1 MASMISRLQKLW
13 ESAQTL
19 WDESFLRSEG
29 EPKGLRKFLHF
40 WVLVW
45 RSFVRNRCPVR
56 ASALSFTTLL
66 ALVPVLAVAMSVSSM
81 FLKKTGEKQ
90 IEDFIQE
97 FVNRIIPQFDPAATN
112 SSPEILTGLSFSST
126 NSLAG
131 VSSSASDSTNP
142 PVVPST
148 NGVITAIKE
157 AASTVKT
164 NTAAAATN
172 NLADSPVPVNA
183 ATDSPPPIND
193 KRVLAA
199 QKQAAEYIH
208 AFIQKT
214 NSGALG
220 LTGMFFVL
228 LTVVLTLT
236 RIEEAFNDIWGVAR
250 GREWLTRITNYV
262 TTIVLGPA
270 LLGLALAL
278 ASGPRFE
285 KTRDLLA
292 GMPFLEVLIS
302 NIVPYFVICLSFT
315 LFYKLVPNTK
325 VRFTA
330 ALIGGTLAGT
340 LWQVYNMLGFLLASR
355 AVSARSIYGSFALVP
370 LFMGG
375 LYTVWLT
382 VLFGAQVAYAF
393 QNREAYLQEK
403 LVENVNQRGR
413 EFVALRLMTCIGQRF
428 QRGRP
433 LATVS
438 EMSKE
443 LGIPSRLV
451 QQVLHILLS
460 ARLIVEVSQD
470 EPGYAPARPLQDIT
484 AHHILMA
491 MRATQGQE
499 LVTRDEPVRE
509 EVYGEFA
516 RIQAAEKEAASQ
528 ITLLALAH
536 RAQARLE
543 LAPLPPA
550 DEELKLTPAL
560 KPPVNQLST
569 AEEQKSGSS
578 DFISVEESNASPP
591 AVSSEVSSSP
601 VFENEPG
608 STTEENLVAK
618 SETAEGPR
626 RVFEP
631 ATDEERNF
639 PL

>member
-1 MASMISRLQKLW
+1 MAKKVSRLIQLR
-13 ESAQTL
+13 ETILAI
-19 WDESFLRSEG
+19 WDESIFRSEG
-29 EPKGLRKFLHF
+29 EPKGIRKFLHF

-66 ALVPVLAVAMSVSSM
+66 ALVPMLAVAMSVSSM
-81 FLKKTGEKQ
+81 FLKSTGEKQ
-90 IEDFIQE
+90 IEEFIQE
-97 FVNRIIPQFDPAATN
+97 FVNRLIPQFDPRTTNAPLDFFSVPNRVTSTNDSGLPLPTN
-112 SSPEILTGLSFSST
+112 SALDGVTNASLTPP
-126 NSLAG
+126 
-131 VSSSASDSTNP
+131 AS
-142 PVVPST
+142 
-148 NGVITAIKE
+148 GIFGAIKE
-157 AASTVKT
+157 ARVAVSNAQINNPGLTNQSALTAPFVSKT
-164 NTAAAATN
+164 NT
-172 NLADSPVPVNA
+172 
-183 ATDSPPPIND
+183 PPPIND
-193 KRVLAA
+193 ERVIAA
-199 QKQAAEYIH
+199 QKGAAQWIH
-208 AFIQKT
+208 TFIQKT

-228 LTVVLTLT
+228 LTVILTLT
-236 RIEEAFNDIWGVAR
+236 RIEEAFNDIWGVAA

-292 GMPFLEVLIS
+292 GMPFLEVMIS
-302 NIVPYFVICLSFT
+302 NVVPYMVICLSFT

-330 ALIGGTLAGT
+330 ALVGGTLAGT
-340 LWQVYNMLGFLLASR
+340 LWQIYNMLGFLLASR
-355 AVSARSIYGSFALVP
+355 AVSASAIYGGFALVP

-428 QRGRP
+428 QRGMP
-433 LATVS
+433 LATVP
-438 EMSKE
+438 EMAKE
-443 LGIPSRLV
+443 LGIPSRLI
-451 QQVLHILLS
+451 QQVLHVLLN
-460 ARLIVEVSQD
+460 ARLVVEISHG
-470 EPGYAPARPLQDIT
+470 EPAFAPARPLQDIT
-484 AHHILMA
+484 AHHVLMA

-528 ITLLALAH
+528 ISMFALVN

-543 LAPLPPA
+543 LAPPVPA

-560 KPPVNQLST
+560 APAASPVS
-569 AEEQKSGSS
+569 AEVEKKSESVPVPQPC
-578 DFISVEESNASPP
+578 VEEGLSSKVADETEPVASQESSIAEKENVEP
-591 AVSSEVSSSP
+591 A
-601 VFENEPG
+601 
-608 STTEENLVAK
+608 
-618 SETAEGPR
+618 R
-626 RVFEP
+626 RVAEP
-631 ATDEERNF
+631 ASDEERDF